1 MKYVFFDT
9 SSVLKINPWFLM
21 EPAVTVQFQIFQVME
36 ISQDILTL
44 TALIG
49 SGIKGW
55 KKLWWKQKAPVYKW
69 SALLL
74 PSLRP
79 TSLFTSS
86 GQMSCKPSQLS
97 LLVLSQC
104 KIAAISPAFIKE
116 PIPFHI
122 VWTVVSLWWSS
133 SVHQLNHH
141 QYNRACCFHLQIW
154 GRWATS
160 CWLYKCSAWSLLSVS
175 TTCLMGHQQDPQN
188 SQACCC
194 ASPFWQWTRH
204 FPGALQLMHVPIS
217 LMCLL
222 FVEGKRSYKHASDWL
237 LHVSL
242 SKPHQQVPL
251 CCGINRVNTFPLH
264 KCPCC
269 LSSLP
274 INVLGHLKIQYEDS
288 PDEDPSIHLK

>member
-36 ISQDILTL
+36 ISQDNPDIDSADWKWNQRMEKAVMKTKGSCIWVISPAVAIPEANI
-44 TALIG
+44 ALYFFQTDELQAI
-49 SGIKGW
+49 
-55 KKLWWKQKAPVYKW
+55 
-69 SALLL
+69 SA
-74 PSLRP
+74 
-79 TSLFTSS
+79 
-86 GQMSCKPSQLS
+86 S
-97 LLVLSQC
+97 LLFLSQC

-122 VWTVVSLWWSS
+122 IWTVVSLWWSS

-154 GRWATS
+154 GQWGTI

-269 LSSLP
+269 LSSLR